1 MESGFMQMVVADTM
15 KKRPFIA
22 ILCMHKMRTRAISL
36 GYGGCKN
43 QSLSSMV
50 KQYVSS
56 ESNHHLQHSILHHNE
71 RISSRFFYRM
81 QHSLLHCEREFH
93 QDSFSVSTDP
103 SFPCLICGLLPI
115 LTQRWVQFLAKFP
128 SDHQVL
134 EVENSV
140 AYQHGLVIACSH
152 GRERGQSCRFVATC
166 INTIDFDLQA
176 SYTQDLCV
184 SV

>member
-1 MESGFMQMVVADTM
+1 MQMVVADTM

-56 ESNHHLQHSILHHNE
+56 ESNHLLQHSILHHNE

-81 QHSLLHCEREFH
+81 QHSILHHNERISSRFFYRMQHSILHCEREFH

-115 LTQRWVQFLAKFP
+115 LTQRWLQFLAKFP

-134 EVENSV
+134 EVENLL
-140 AYQHGLVIACSH
+140 H
-152 GRERGQSCRFVATC
+152 
-166 INTIDFDLQA
+166 INMDL
-176 SYTQDLCV
+176 
-184 SV
+184 